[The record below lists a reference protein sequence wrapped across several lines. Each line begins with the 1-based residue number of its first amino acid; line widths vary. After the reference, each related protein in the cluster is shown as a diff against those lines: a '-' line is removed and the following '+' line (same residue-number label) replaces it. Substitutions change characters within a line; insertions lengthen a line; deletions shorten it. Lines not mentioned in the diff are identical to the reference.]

1 MPLYSVQTLD
11 EQIANSIARPRFG
24 AEMLMMFAL
33 LALVLAAV
41 GIYGLVAFVVARRTR
56 EIGIRIALGAERATV
71 MRMILGRG
79 LTLAAFGVMAG
90 MALSLGLTRLVG
102 TLLYRAPA
110 IDGVAYVV
118 SAVVF
123 VIVTIVACVVPA
135 RRAAA
140 VDPVIAFRVE

>member
-1 MPLYSVQTLD
+1 
-11 EQIANSIARPRFG
+11 
-24 AEMLMMFAL
+24 MLTAFAM

-71 MRMILGRG
+71 MRMILARG

-90 MALSLGLTRLVG
+90 IAMSLVLTRLVG
-102 TLLYRAPA
+102 SLLYEAPT
-110 IDGVAYVV
+110 IDGVAYAV
-118 SAVVF
+118 SGAVF
-123 VIVTIVACVVPA
+123 VVVTTAACAAPA

-140 VDPVIAFRVE
+140 VDPVISFRVE